1 MSLDDKAR
9 GSGPVTELRQK
20 EVVVL
25 KSPELVVRMAGRVT
39 LEKSHTEPQI
49 PVCEMKNWTT
59 SHKL

>member
-25 KSPELVVRMAGRVT
+25 KSPELVVRMAGRG
-39 LEKSHTEPQI
+39 
-49 PVCEMKNWTT
+49 
-59 SHKL
+59 